1 VDALMKKSV
10 CIVGGGTAGWIT
22 LSYLAATTDLDLTII
37 HSDEIDIIGV
47 GESTTPA
54 VRHVAKMVGLDETV
68 WMKDGLSTYK
78 YGIDFQ
84 NWNTPGSRWFHSFD
98 DLLPAQAFSQP
109 LSNNGYTKY
118 KRELTS
124 IEYFLTL
131 RQLNPNLYNTD
142 TFNRLHGSH
151 QFLLENQL
159 SPYST
164 DNTTN
169 IGDFP
174 GYAYHINAYEF
185 GQSLRK
191 HTSADKFKE
200 IVSTVTD
207 INYNEHGISKLI
219 LKDGA
224 EIVADVFIDCTGFRR
239 LLTEKLTTFK
249 EYTDL
254 VNDRVIFG
262 PVKNLQ
268 LYKPATEAVAQ
279 DAGWVWVTPTV
290 GQVGT
295 GYVYSS
301 AFTSD
306 DTAVKVMKDY
316 WTSRGHKWEPVKQL
330 KFTGGRLKDIAVKN
344 VISNG
349 LGQSFLEPLEATS
362 VMITCITAIEFANQ
376 YNKHKTWNEKSSLVL
391 NKVITNLLEHTKDF
405 VRYHYELTDR
415 TDTEYWRSVRRS
427 TAVQE
432 VSDIIDIRVKK
443 ESLLNG
449 FNWASML
456 VGYDKQYTN
465 KLPELTS
472 TQLDNY
478 IHYTNMLKQHYEYLV
493 KNNLTIKQR
502 LEQIN
507 G

>member
-1 VDALMKKSV
+1 MKKSV

-54 VRHVAKMVGLDETV
+54 VRHVAKMVGLDETA

-84 NWNTPGSRWFHSFD
+84 NWNTVNSQWFHSFD

-109 LSNNGYTKY
+109 LSNNGYIKY

-131 RQLNPNLYNTD
+131 RKLNPRLYNTD
-142 TFNRLHGSH
+142 TFNRLHGSQ

-164 DNTTN
+164 DNTVN
-169 IGDFP
+169 IGNFP

-191 HTSADKFKE
+191 HTPTNKFKE
-200 IVSTVTD
+200 IVSTVTN
-207 INYNEHGISKLI
+207 INYNEQGISQLT
-219 LKDGA
+219 LKNGI
-224 EIVADVFIDCTGFRR
+224 EIISDVFIDCTGFRR

-254 VNDRVIFG
+254 VNDRVVFG

-349 LGQSFLEPLEATS
+349 LD
-362 VMITCITAIEFANQ
+362 
-376 YNKHKTWNEKSSLVL
+376 
-391 NKVITNLLEHTKDF
+391 KV
-405 VRYHYELTDR
+405 
-415 TDTEYWRSVRRS
+415 S
-427 TAVQE
+427 
-432 VSDIIDIRVKK
+432 
-443 ESLLNG
+443 
-449 FNWASML
+449 
-456 VGYDKQYTN
+456 
-465 KLPELTS
+465 
-472 TQLDNY
+472 
-478 IHYTNMLKQHYEYLV
+478 
-493 KNNLTIKQR
+493 
-502 LEQIN
+502 
-507 G
+507 